1 MANTQGDVLALLMD
15 SNERARVTRAFVLNP
30 ERAWSAAAMAEA
42 VQVPAAVARQTLRA
56 LARAGFARAVR
67 RRSSLLAV
75 EYAPMNGFAFSAF
88 QEFVL
93 RVALPDL
100 TQWARELARAG
111 GRVRLVVASG
121 ILAGDP
127 ARPESEATPEL
138 LIVADKADPARLRR
152 AVARLEREIGR
163 ELAVA
168 IFSREEFA
176 YRRNIHDRALREVF
190 ERPHRVV
197 RGSLEGL

>member
-1 MANTQGDVLALLMD
+1 MASPHGDVLALLMG

-30 ERAWSAAAMAEA
+30 ERAWSAAAMVEA
-42 VQVPAAVARQTLRA
+42 VQVPAVVARQTLQA
-56 LARAGFARAVR
+56 LASAGFARVAR
-67 RRSSLLAV
+67 RRSGPLAV
-75 EYAPMNGFAFSAF
+75 EYAPLDGPAFAALR
-88 QEFVL
+88 EFIL
-93 RVALPDL
+93 QVALPNL
-100 TQWARELARAG
+100 TQWARELARVG

-121 ILAGDP
+121 ILAGDLT
-127 ARPESEATPEL
+127 RPENETTPEL
-138 LIVADKADPARLRR
+138 LIVADKADPTRFRR

-168 IFSREEFA
+168 LFSREEFA

-197 RGSLEGL
+197 RGSVEAF